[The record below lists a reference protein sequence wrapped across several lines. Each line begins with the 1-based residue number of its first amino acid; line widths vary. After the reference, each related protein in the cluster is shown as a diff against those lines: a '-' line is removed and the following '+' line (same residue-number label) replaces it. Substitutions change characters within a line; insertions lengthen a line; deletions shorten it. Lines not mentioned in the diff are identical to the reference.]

1 VLGLR
6 CLQIERHAQEVMAY
20 CAQLGKDFERFRT
33 DFEVVGKHLGNAQ
46 SKYGDADRKLERLE
60 AGLERA
66 ADWEAAVEPG
76 DAAAELPRVV
86 DAA

>member
-1 VLGLR
+1 
-6 CLQIERHAQEVMAY
+6 LQIERHAQEVMVY
-20 CAQLGKDFERFRT
+20 CAQLGKDFDRFRT

-46 SKYGDADRKLERLE
+46 SKYGEADRKLERLG

-66 ADWEAAVEPG
+66 SDWEAAVEPA
-76 DAAAELPRVV
+76 DDTPELPRVV